1 MNPGPDFRRV
11 LLLDDDH
18 DDLELTQDVFARI
31 RGEVGYRVDSLD
43 NVHDAL
49 EALNST
55 SYDVA
60 LVDYQLRGHTA
71 LDVLAIARESHP
83 QLPVIVLTGRANP
96 EVDQRCLELGAA
108 DFLVKDRLDPV
119 VLERSIRYA
128 IERQQLN
135 SELRQRERE
144 YHSLFA
150 GSPIAMLTY
159 DPDELTILQVNQA
172 ACEQYGY
179 SEAEFEGLSM
189 LALRKPEH
197 VAAFIE
203 FTRMHRDDP
212 GPLRAGIWRHQR
224 KDGSELDVEI
234 LRSDVERA
242 GRMVRVVAVQDVSAR
257 VRAERDLR
265 ASESTLRQVLTD
277 MADGLIVF
285 DADQRILLANPVA
298 CATLATPVEELIGA
312 PVPDA
317 LLQDRSSIE
326 FIDGKD
332 QVHSLDLRLSQTQ
345 WNGAQARLLM
355 IRDMTAERARDRQMV
370 LLQRAANAIGE
381 GILVS
386 DMRLKGEPITYVN
399 PAAER
404 ITGYAA
410 NELLGRNC
418 RMLQGQDRDQP
429 GIRDMRAAL
438 AGRRSCTVEVRNY
451 RRNGDPFWNRV
462 TLSPVRDADGEVS
475 HYVGVLADVS
485 VQKQLEAER
494 RYLETHD
501 ALTDL
506 PTYSAASGQIDRLVM
521 RSQDR
526 GLSAAVMFVDL
537 DGFNLVNDT
546 MGFAIGDAA
555 LREVALRLRRLCEAS
570 AAGET
575 EIMRYAGDEF
585 LLVLGMLPAG
595 VDVLKLATH
604 FCDVIAR
611 PMPLSANVT
620 LFLTASIGASVTQ
633 QSSIQGAELVRQADI
648 ATHHAKRGGR
658 NGAVVFGHS
667 MSEALGDRLR
677 LGGSMRSALA
687 RGEFVLHYQP
697 QVNAHDGA
705 LIGLEALVRWN
716 SPEFGMLA
724 PKRFI
729 PVAESNGMILALGAW
744 VLQDAC
750 AQIRRWQDQGL
761 TGFSVSVN
769 VSAAQ
774 MQRPTFVHDVQTI
787 IENAGVDPTS
797 LELELTE
804 SVLMDNADRAIE
816 QMQQLKKLGL
826 RLVLDDFGM
835 GYSSLDYL
843 RRFPLDKLKIDQAFV
858 NGIIEQ
864 DRDAALVRA
873 IIAIGH
879 NLGMRV
885 VAEGV
890 ETAAQSAYLRRNY
903 CDELQGF
910 YIGHAVPVEQI
921 PDLARRKYLLPTES
935 GPSMTERC
943 LLILDDEENI
953 RRSLS
958 RLLRRDGYR
967 VLSAATAS
975 EAFELLAMHPVQV
988 VLSDQRM
995 PDLSGTE
1002 FLSRVKDMYPDTIRM
1017 VLSGYTDLS
1026 TVTEAINKGAIYKFL
1041 TKPWDDEELRA
1052 QVQEAF
1058 RRHSHDTFS

>member
-1 MNPGPDFRRV
+1 MSPAPEIRRV

-18 DDLELTQDVFARI
+18 DDLELTQEVFARI
-31 RGEVGYRVDSLD
+31 RGAVDLVVDSMD
-43 NVHDAL
+43 NVDDAL
-49 EALNST
+49 AALNSAH
-55 SYDVA
+55 YDIA

-71 LDVLAIARESHP
+71 LDVLEIASEQHP
-83 QLPVIVLTGRANP
+83 QLPIIILTGRANP

-108 DFLVKDRLDPV
+108 DFLVKERLDPV

-128 IERQQLN
+128 IERQQLITV
-135 SELRQRERE
+135 LRQRERE

-150 GSPIAMLTY
+150 GNPIAMLTY
-159 DPDELTILQVNQA
+159 DADELRILQVNQA
-172 ACEQYGY
+172 ACAQYGY
-179 SEAEFEGLSM
+179 SEAEFEGMSM
-189 LALRKPEH
+189 LELREPDQVE
-197 VAAFIE
+197 AFLE
-203 FTRMHRDDP
+203 FARTHRHEQ
-212 GPLRAGIWRHQR
+212 GPISAGVWRHRR
-224 KDGSELDVEI
+224 KDGSALDVEI
-234 LRSDVERA
+234 LRSDVERN
-242 GRMVRVVAVQDVSAR
+242 GRSVRITVAQDVSAR
-257 VRAERDLR
+257 VQAERDLR
-265 ASESTLRQVLTD
+265 SSESTLRQVLTD
-277 MADGLIVF
+277 MSDGLLVF
-285 DADQRILLANPVA
+285 DANERIQLANPAA
-298 CATLATPVEELIGA
+298 CATLAASVESLIGS
-312 PVPDA
+312 PVPQA
-317 LLQDRSSIE
+317 LLQERSSID
-326 FIDGKD
+326 FVDGRG
-332 QVHSLDLRLSQTQ
+332 QPRSLDLRLSQTH
-345 WNGAQARLLM
+345 WNGEQARLLI
-355 IRDMTAERARDRQMV
+355 IRDVTAERARDRQMV

-386 DMRLKGEPITYVN
+386 DMRAEGEPVIYVN

-404 ITGYAA
+404 ITGYKAS
-410 NELLGRNC
+410 ELTGLNC
-418 RMLQGQDRDQP
+418 RILQGKDRDQP
-429 GIRDMRAAL
+429 GIRDMRATL
-438 AGRRSCTVEVRNY
+438 ANKGTCTVELRNY

-462 TLSPVRDADGEVS
+462 TLSPVRDVDGEVT
-475 HYVGVLADVS
+475 HYVGVLADIS
-485 VQKQLEAER
+485 AQKRLEAER

-506 PTYSAASGQIDRLVM
+506 PTFSTSAWQIDRLVM
-521 RSQDR
+521 RSLDR
-526 GLSAAVMFVDL
+526 GLHAAVMFVDL
-537 DGFNLVNDT
+537 DGFNMVNDT

-555 LREVALRLRRLCEAS
+555 LREVALRLRQLCEAS

-575 EIMRYAGDEF
+575 EIVRYAGDEF
-585 LLVLGMLPAG
+585 LLVLGMLPTET
-595 VDVLKLATH
+595 DVLKLANH

-620 LFLTASIGASVTQ
+620 LFLTASIGASVAPE
-633 QSSIQGAELVRQADI
+633 SASQGSELVRQADI

-658 NGAVVFGHS
+658 NGAVVFGQT
-667 MSEALGDRLR
+667 MSETLEDRLR
-677 LGGSMRSALA
+677 LGGSMRSALS

-716 SPEFGMLA
+716 SPEFGMLP

-729 PVAESNGMILALGAW
+729 PVAENNGLILVLGAW
-744 VLQDAC
+744 VLQEAC
-750 AQIRRWQDQGL
+750 RQVRHWQDQGL
-761 TGFSVSVN
+761 SGFSVSVN

-774 MQRPTFVHDVQTI
+774 MQRPTFVHDVQSI
-787 IENAGVDPTS
+787 IEKAGVDPAM

-804 SVLMDNADRAIE
+804 SVLMDNADRAIN
-816 QMQQLKKLGL
+816 QMQQLKKLGV

-890 ETAAQSAYLRRNY
+890 ETVAQSAYLRRNY

-910 YIGHAVPVEQI
+910 FIGHAVPAEEI
-921 PDLARRKYLLPTES
+921 PDLVRRKYLLPTE
-935 GPSMTERC
+935 PEPERAERC

-958 RLLRRDGYR
+958 RLLRRDGYK